1 MCILNVSKVR
11 YWPVP
16 HKDTSI
22 QTTFKRKWMLQFHPL
37 VIQRGNEKFQFFWE
51 GLHGNT
57 RRKMIF
63 TYFYCLNVPLV
74 GPAKFRESI
83 FIRNQTAHDR
93 CAMVT
98 SSASR
103 IRIFNP
109 ACWRV
114 GGWIFFSGHI
124 TTQFPPVGHRGH
136 PKRLLWL
143 VKGILPNILTW
154 PYMALKFRLR
164 IYNIVAQNF
173 WWPKMCGSKFCPI
186 WKTKSSKRAR
196 PEQKHG
202 TTYFQKFFVGSFW
215 WWFHVDVAIFVCW

>member
-1 MCILNVSKVR
+1 MFRRSGIDH

-103 IRIFNP
+103 IRI
-109 ACWRV
+109 
-114 GGWIFFSGHI
+114 S
-124 TTQFPPVGHRGH
+124 
-136 PKRLLWL
+136 
-143 VKGILPNILTW
+143 
-154 PYMALKFRLR
+154 
-164 IYNIVAQNF
+164 
-173 WWPKMCGSKFCPI
+173 
-186 WKTKSSKRAR
+186 KSS
-196 PEQKHG
+196 
-202 TTYFQKFFVGSFW
+202 VLDGSSGRCGCLNGDLKSELKWPHFTW
-215 WWFHVDVAIFVCW
+215 VSMVFHKCQV

>member
-1 MCILNVSKVR
+1 MFRRSGIDH

-103 IRIFNP
+103 IRISNP
-109 ACWRV
+109 AFWTGQVVAVDAWTVTWSQNWNDPILRGFQWCFISV
-114 GGWIFFSGHI
+114 KFKVCYFFS
-124 TTQFPPVGHRGH
+124 VV
-136 PKRLLWL
+136 KR
-143 VKGILPNILTW
+143 ILTARILQNNPNI
-154 PYMALKFRLR
+154 
-164 IYNIVAQNF
+164 
-173 WWPKMCGSKFCPI
+173 SKL
-186 WKTKSSKRAR
+186 
-196 PEQKHG
+196 
-202 TTYFQKFFVGSFW
+202 YL
-215 WWFHVDVAIFVCW
+215 